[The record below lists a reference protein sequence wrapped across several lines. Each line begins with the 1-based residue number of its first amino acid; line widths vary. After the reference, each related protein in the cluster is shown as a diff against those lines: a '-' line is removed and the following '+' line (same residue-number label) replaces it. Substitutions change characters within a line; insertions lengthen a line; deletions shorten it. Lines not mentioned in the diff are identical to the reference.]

1 MVAPGAWTGGKTS
14 SRASST
20 ASPSAAPT
28 SRDLALGL
36 SRGGGLVR
44 GEDGL
49 RVNMMAELPGN
60 VFLANIMDMANVSV
74 CATDDVTKCVR
85 ALVYYF
91 DPENEECKIAYTRIC
106 SSTATSSTAAA

>member
-1 MVAPGAWTGGKTS
+1 MDGRENEFPGVFDGFSICGTDLT
-14 SRASST
+14 R
-20 ASPSAAPT
+20 
-28 SRDLALGL
+28 LALGL

-74 CATDDVTKCVR
+74 CATDDVTKCVG
-85 ALVYYF
+85 ALAYYF